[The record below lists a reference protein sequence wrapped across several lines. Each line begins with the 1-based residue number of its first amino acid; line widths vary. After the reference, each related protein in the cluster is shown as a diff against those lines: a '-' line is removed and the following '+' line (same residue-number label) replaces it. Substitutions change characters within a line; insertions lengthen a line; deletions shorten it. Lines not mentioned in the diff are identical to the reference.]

1 MLIYHGESDSFFWD
15 EHFDF
20 DAGPDAAL
28 CIDATEILC
37 AVIVARDQGVQIPDV
52 GCHLQYLRDLCEI
65 TADDLPIEDHS
76 NPYWNG
82 L

>member
-20 DAGPDAAL
+20 DSGADAAL
-28 CIDATEILC
+28 CIDATEIFWC
-37 AVIVARDQGVQIPDV
+37 VVVAAERGVEVPDLNR
-52 GCHLQYLRDLCEI
+52 HLQYLRDI
-65 TADDLPIEDHS
+65 GADEMPTDDPA

>member
-20 DAGPDAAL
+20 DGGADSAL
-28 CIDATEILC
+28 CIDATELFW
-37 AVIVARDQGVQIPDV
+37 AVIVARDLGIDIPDV
-52 GCHLQYLRDLCEI
+52 ERHLQYLRDSGA
-65 TADDLPIEDHS
+65 ADDLPTEDPS

>member
-20 DAGPDAAL
+20 DGGADAAL
-28 CIDATEILC
+28 CIDATEIFW
-37 AVIVARDQGVQIPDV
+37 AVVAARDLGIDIPDV
-52 GCHLQYLRDLCEI
+52 ERHLQYLRDIGAAE
-65 TADDLPIEDHS
+65 DLPTDDPS